1 MHLLAQESSR
11 PADSRL
17 HRAFARFQNLRDL
30 VVTAPVNIA
39 QNQRRSVFFRKRA
52 DGALDR
58 VASLGIYEVRVLQR
72 SHVRRVK
79 FLWFTPI
86 ALLKEPGQR
95 NKLAAFTLAEFADG
109 QVGSNSIDVGRKCVA
124 SLISVSC
131 PVNPHKSLLS

>member
-17 HRAFARFQNLRDL
+17 HRAFARFQYLRDL
-30 VVTAPVNIA
+30 VVTAPINIT
-39 QNQRRSVFFRKRA
+39 QNQRCSVLFRKRA
-52 DGALDR
+52 DCPLDR

-72 SHVRRVK
+72 PRVGRIK
-79 FLWFTPI
+79 FLWFTTI

-109 QVGSNSIDVGRKCVA
+109 QVGSNLIDVGGIA
-124 SLISVSC
+124 T
-131 PVNPHKSLLS
+131 NPAIRGLLHPKS